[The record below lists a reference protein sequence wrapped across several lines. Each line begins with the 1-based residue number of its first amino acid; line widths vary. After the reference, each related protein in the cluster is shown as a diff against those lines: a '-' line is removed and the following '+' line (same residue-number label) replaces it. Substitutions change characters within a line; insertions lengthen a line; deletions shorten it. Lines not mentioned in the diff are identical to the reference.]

1 MFSVNVSDLTVW
13 GESLRL
19 IVEVI
24 GTLAFALSG
33 IFAGI
38 RNRMDVFGVAV
49 LGFLSAFGGGTLRDI
64 LLEKRPFFWVGQESM
79 LWLVFGV
86 SGFVMIVNSRRRFHI
101 TPAGIQFA
109 DALGLGLFVA
119 SGVQAALIAG
129 MPMAVSVMMGIITGV
144 FGGVMRDIA
153 CGEMPAAFFDHR
165 PYAMCALVGGWVY
178 ACLAVYTTI
187 EPWLILLLST
197 LTTTGLRIA
206 AVAFDYHLP
215 DLSKK

>member
-1 MFSVNVSDLTVW
+1 MQVSDLVAW

-19 IVEVI
+19 AVEVI

-38 RNRMDVFGVAV
+38 RRRMDMFGVAV

-64 LLEKRPFFWVGQESM
+64 LLDKRPFFWVSQELM
-79 LWLVFGV
+79 LWLVFSV
-86 SGFVMIVNSRRRFHI
+86 AGFVMLVSNWRRFHI
-101 TPAGIQFA
+101 TQAAIQLA

-119 SGVQAALIAG
+119 SGVQAALMAG
-129 MPMAVSVMMGIITGV
+129 MPMAVSVIMGIITGV

-153 CGEMPAAFFDHR
+153 CGEMPTAFFDHR

-178 ACLAVYTTI
+178 ALLAVYS
-187 EPWLILLLST
+187 PLASWLILAIST

-206 AVAFDYHLP
+206 SVVFDYRLP
-215 DLSKK
+215 RYKRS

>member
-64 LLEKRPFFWVGQESM
+64 LLEKRPFFGSVRSRCCGWC
-79 LWLVFGV
+79 LVY
-86 SGFVMIVNSRRRFHI
+86 
-101 TPAGIQFA
+101 Q
-109 DALGLGLFVA
+109 AL
-119 SGVQAALIAG
+119 
-129 MPMAVSVMMGIITGV
+129 
-144 FGGVMRDIA
+144 
-153 CGEMPAAFFDHR
+153 
-165 PYAMCALVGGWVY
+165 
-178 ACLAVYTTI
+178 
-187 EPWLILLLST
+187 
-197 LTTTGLRIA
+197 
-206 AVAFDYHLP
+206 
-215 DLSKK
+215 

>member
-79 LWLVFGV
+79 LWLD
-86 SGFVMIVNSRRRFHI
+86 RC
-101 TPAGIQFA
+101 
-109 DALGLGLFVA
+109 
-119 SGVQAALIAG
+119 AA
-129 MPMAVSVMMGIITGV
+129 
-144 FGGVMRDIA
+144 
-153 CGEMPAAFFDHR
+153 
-165 PYAMCALVGGWVY
+165 
-178 ACLAVYTTI
+178 
-187 EPWLILLLST
+187 
-197 LTTTGLRIA
+197 
-206 AVAFDYHLP
+206 
-215 DLSKK
+215 

>member
-1 MFSVNVSDLTVW
+1 MVSVNASDLAVW

-19 IVEVI
+19 VVEVV

-38 RNRMDVFGVAV
+38 RREMDMFGVAV

-64 LLEKRPFFWVGQESM
+64 LLDRRPFFWVAQESM

-86 SGFVMIVNSRRRFHI
+86 AIFVMLVNRRRPFHI
-101 TPAGIQFA
+101 TQSGIQFA

-119 SGVQAALIAG
+119 AGVQAALSSG
-129 MPMAVSVMMGIITGV
+129 MPMAVSVIMGIITGV

-153 CGEMPAAFFDHR
+153 CGEMPTAFFDHR

-178 ACLAVYTTI
+178 AWLAVLTSLA
-187 EPWLILLLST
+187 PWFVLLLST

-206 AVAFDYHLP
+206 AVALDYRLP
-215 DLSKK
+215 DLNTK